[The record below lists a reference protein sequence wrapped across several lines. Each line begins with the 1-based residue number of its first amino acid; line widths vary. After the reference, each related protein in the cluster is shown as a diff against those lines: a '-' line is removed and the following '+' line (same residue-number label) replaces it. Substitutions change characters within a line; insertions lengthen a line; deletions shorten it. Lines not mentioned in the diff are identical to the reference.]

1 MMKLNRECFLVQ
13 YEQQI
18 AGLKQRFTI
27 PTTTRWKHE
36 FRKFKRWCQQF
47 QPGEINVADF
57 SSMFAVPTSRL
68 SGKEC
73 TLHRVWLGGPPPP
86 NVTQTIVQWQR
97 AIEASQSEFQQTLW
111 VWDAQQLA
119 GDVRFVAQQADD
131 ELQPGILFLTDALV
145 NVNSLSALMR
155 EFDPAL
161 TQMLQQLHDKRYY
174 ATLSDFFRMA
184 ILTQRGGVYMDADT
198 LPAQPATLFLCQP
211 ELPDF
216 SGTQQR
222 INWLNLFTD
231 ETGMI
236 ISHQQNPAL
245 LKMQQQLSDIYR
257 HWPQPLANK
266 TPESERAIFEPFY
279 QLWCEQLTISQ
290 LSHQDFSRE
299 YAICG
304 FDVPQQRICGIK
316 GMRLQEDILS
326 GEKRALSDEEESY
339 YQHTIAQLNL
349 RNWQID
355 NPLTLAEFAPLFI
368 DCDILQIA
376 YAPQLRAEIPY
387 YHYYGVLSQ
396 DKQLDKVN
404 ALFSDFLI
412 ANNQQA
418 IDAGDF
424 WQPIFATI
432 EKTLW
437 FKPGTLA
444 NCAELRC
451 MAQLILRT
459 SYLEYCSIS
468 NLHSLDIISLQQQQ
482 NIQPFLSQISM
493 LYNAAGK
500 MIGFINAAPMRDYDS
515 IKVGYGYRAEVRP
528 LDDAY
533 DSFVTYH
540 SQPDDYF
547 VCSVALHAEEQGK
560 GYFSQ
565 VLSRITH
572 QAKQQKLRRIT
583 LCVWQSS
590 PALVIYRKKGFE
602 LIATMEKEVSCF
614 NDKLL
619 FMAIT
624 L

>member
-1 MMKLNRECFLVQ
+1 MKLNRERFLLQ
-13 YEQQI
+13 FEQQL
-18 AGLKQRFTI
+18 ALLKQRFTT
-27 PTTTRWKHE
+27 PATTRWKHE
-36 FRKFKRWCQQF
+36 LRQFELWCQQF
-47 QPGEINVADF
+47 QPDEINVADL
-57 SSMFAVPTSRL
+57 SSMFGVPTSRL

-73 TLHRVWLGGPPPP
+73 TLHRVWLGGPPPA
-86 NVTQTIVQWQR
+86 NVVQTIAQWQR

-119 GDVRFVAQQADD
+119 GDVRFVVQQADD
-131 ELQPGILFLTDALV
+131 EQQLGILFLSDALV
-145 NVNSLSALMR
+145 NVNSLRALMR

-174 ATLSDFFRMA
+174 ATLSDFFRLA

-211 ELPDF
+211 ELPNYR
-216 SGTQQR
+216 GVQQQ

-236 ISHQQNPAL
+236 ICHQQNPAL

-257 HWPQPLANK
+257 HWPQPLADK
-266 TPESERAIFEPFY
+266 TPQSERAIFEPFY
-279 QLWCEQLTISQ
+279 QLWCEQLNVSQ

-299 YAICG
+299 YAIYG
-304 FDVPQQRICGIK
+304 FDMPQQRISGIK

-339 YQHTIAQLNL
+339 YQHTIAQLNQ
-349 RNWQID
+349 RNWKID
-355 NPLTLAEFAPLFI
+355 NPLTLAEFAPLFVEH
-368 DCDILQIA
+368 DILQIA

-396 DKQLDKVN
+396 DQQLDKVN
-404 ALFSDFLI
+404 TLFSDFLI
-412 ANNQQA
+412 ANNQQTL
-418 IDAGDF
+418 DAGHF
-424 WQPIFATI
+424 WQPISAKI

-437 FKPGTLA
+437 FKPGVLA

-451 MAQLILRT
+451 MAQLILHT
-459 SYLEYCSIS
+459 SYLEYCSVN

-482 NIQPFLSQISM
+482 NIQPFLAQITL

-500 MIGFINAAPMRDYDS
+500 IVGFVNAAPLSDYED
-515 IKVGYGYRAEVRP
+515 IKVGNGYRSEVKP

-547 VCSVALHAEEQGK
+547 VCSVAFHAEEQGK
-560 GYFSQ
+560 GYFNQ
-565 VLSRITH
+565 VLSRMTQ

-590 PALVIYRKKGFE
+590 PAVLIYRKKGFE
-602 LIATMEKEVSCF
+602 VIATMEQEVRCF

-619 FMAIT
+619 FMA
-624 L
+624 LML